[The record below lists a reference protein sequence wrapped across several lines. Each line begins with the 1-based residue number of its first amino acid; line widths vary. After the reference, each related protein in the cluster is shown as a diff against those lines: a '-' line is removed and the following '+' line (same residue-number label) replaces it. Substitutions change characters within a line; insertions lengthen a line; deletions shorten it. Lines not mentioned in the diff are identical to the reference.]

1 MPALVLTAEQLE
13 ETLDPW
19 MMSNLSPSC
28 RSPHCLE
35 ISLQKEYN
43 SPPIGKLDRLS
54 IGRMCVERC
63 EEQEHGL
70 TVTRR
75 QSLPHTDT
83 ILPTTGDVW
92 KIVKHMVHTFMLLLA
107 DHMHRA
113 HHVRAMGNQDLRLF
127 HLLLSNRRYV
137 YLLVKSVLICE
148 YAQVIART
156 LDVPVP
162 PTMSLPITELQRR
175 AEELEFS
182 ELLDQVYSF
191 FPHIQSPQ
199 LES

>member
-1 MPALVLTAEQLE
+1 
-13 ETLDPW
+13 
-19 MMSNLSPSC
+19 
-28 RSPHCLE
+28 
-35 ISLQKEYN
+35 
-43 SPPIGKLDRLS
+43 
-54 IGRMCVERC
+54 MCVERC
-63 EEQEHGL
+63 GEQEHGL

-83 ILPTTGDVW
+83 ALPTTGDVW
-92 KIVKHMVHTFMLLLA
+92 KIVKHMVNTFMLQVA

-113 HHVRAMGNQDLRLF
+113 HHVIAIGNHGLRCF

-137 YLLVKSVLICE
+137 YLRVKSVLRCKN
-148 YAQVIART
+148 AQVIART

-182 ELLDQVYSF
+182 ELLDQVCSLYLTPRHHS
-191 FPHIQSPQ
+191 SRG
-199 LES
+199 